1 MITQKDAIQRHHLL
15 SKPVL
20 HLVSLCFLLA
30 GSSVW
35 ADSGEI
41 GWPEF
46 RGPWANG
53 IAGSQDGKAP
63 VGIPLRWSESENV
76 LWKTAI
82 PHKGWSTPVVLE
94 GRIWLTTATEEG
106 HDYYVLCID
115 AETGKILIDR
125 KLFHSGDPEPLGN
138 IVNSY
143 ASPTA
148 AIEAGRVYIHFGSYG
163 TACLDT
169 GTGETI
175 WERTDLECR
184 HYRGPGSSV
193 VLFENLLFLTFDGA
207 DVQYLAALD
216 KETGATVWKTDRSTI
231 WPDLDEDGQP
241 LREGDFRKAFTTPLI
256 VWSEGQPLLISPG
269 SYCVFAYNARTGKEI
284 WRIHNGAYS
293 PAPRPI
299 ASDDLLYVVTGRGAA
314 ALWALRPGM
323 QGDVDPTQLVWSF
336 EGRRV
341 PNEPSPLLVDGL
353 LYLLS
358 NDGILTCLDAA
369 TGAEIWDQRI
379 GGNYMASSIY
389 ADGRIYCFSVQGKV
403 TVLKAGRET
412 KVLAENNLDEGF
424 MASPAVV
431 GKTLY
436 LRTKTHL
443 YRIEE

>member
-1 MITQKDAIQRHHLL
+1 MKKKITIQQCRPFFHIVVMSALM
-15 SKPVL
+15 
-20 HLVSLCFLLA
+20 LCFLMASGSA
-30 GSSVW
+30 G
-35 ADSGEI
+35 ET

-46 RGPWANG
+46 RGPWGNG
-53 IAGSQDGKAP
+53 IAGSPDGKAP

-76 LWKTAI
+76 VWKTAI
-82 PHKGWSTPVVLE
+82 PHKGWSSPVILE

-106 HDYYVLCID
+106 HEFFVLCID
-115 AETGKILIDR
+115 AATGEVLINQ
-125 KLFHSGDPEPLGN
+125 KLFHADDPEPLGN

-148 AIEAGRVYIHFGSYG
+148 AIEPGRVYIHFGSYG

-169 GTGETI
+169 TTGEKI

-193 VLFENLLFLTFDGA
+193 ILFENLLILTFDGA

-216 KETGATVWKTDRSTI
+216 KDTGATVWKADRSTQ
-231 WPDLDEDGQP
+231 WTDLDEDGQP

-256 VWSEGQPLLISPG
+256 VRVNERPLLISPG
-269 SYCVFAYNARTGKEI
+269 SYCVFAYDARNGSEV
-284 WRIHNGAYS
+284 WRIHNDAYS
-293 PAPRPI
+293 PALRPV
-299 ASDDLLYVVTGRGAA
+299 ASETLVYVATGRGAA
-314 ALWALRPGM
+314 AVWAVPPDLE
-323 QGDVDPTQLVWSF
+323 GDSDTSKVVWSF

-369 TGAEIWDQRI
+369 TGAEVWEQRI
-379 GGNYMASSIY
+379 GGNYMASPLY
-389 ADGRIYCFSVQGKV
+389 ADGKVYCFSVQGKV

-412 KVLAENNLDEGF
+412 EVLAENNLDEGY
-424 MASPAVV
+424 MASPAVL
-431 GKTLY
+431 GKALI